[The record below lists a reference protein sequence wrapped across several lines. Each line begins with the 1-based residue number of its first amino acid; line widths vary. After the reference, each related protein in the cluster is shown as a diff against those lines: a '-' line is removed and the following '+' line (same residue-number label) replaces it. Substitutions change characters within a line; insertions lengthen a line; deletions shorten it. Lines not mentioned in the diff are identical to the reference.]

1 MRHTV
6 TVFVCC
12 LAVISIITVHDPVRA
27 NEPDCSRAGTVYMRT
42 TLYFG
47 MTHTAGTV
55 TEDEWE
61 TFLREQVTPHF
72 PNGLTVWTAS
82 GQWRESNR
90 TIARE
95 QAKVLLLL
103 HDKSPKGR
111 AAVQAIIDRYKAT
124 FRQESVLSETAAVC
138 AAF

>member
-1 MRHTV
+1 
-6 TVFVCC
+6 
-12 LAVISIITVHDPVRA
+12 
-27 NEPDCSRAGTVYMRT
+27 MRT

-82 GQWRESNR
+82 GQWRESNG

-103 HDKSPKGR
+103 HDKSAKGR
-111 AAVQAIIDRYKAT
+111 AAVEAIIDRYKAT